1 MPPEH
6 QSQNNIFYTKIPPI
20 IGVGYLKVV
29 AVANI
34 IFCRKMLDDKSG
46 FQHGWYFINYK
57 YCCTSKGVF
66 LRPGPLKKIG
76 NFAEKSRLFQPPPLS
91 QISKFSKRDYNKL
104 LVQSGTFI
112 CYQNIMVYIKKIS
125 ISEIFFSMIGANFAD
140 RYVIAC
146 YFLIALFMSPATIP
160 SQSLL

>member
-1 MPPEH
+1 MYMKLFYKH
-6 QSQNNIFYTKIPPI
+6 RLIF
-20 IGVGYLKVV
+20 L
-29 AVANI
+29 N
-34 IFCRKMLDDKSG
+34 
-46 FQHGWYFINYK
+46 QHFIY
-57 YCCTSKGVF
+57 YSKGAF
-66 LRPGPLKKIG
+66 LRPGPLKKIC

-104 LVQSGTFI
+104 LMQSGTFI

-125 ISEIFFSMIGANFAD
+125 ISEIFFAMIGANFAD

-160 SQSLL
+160 SQSLLQLFLPGGRQQAFPSTLACNRMISILFP